1 MVPSMF
7 SRTTAGSMAWN
18 SKALP
23 SPAISTPAS
32 ANVFLTSVRSAVLS
46 STSTPC
52 AWVVRSS
59 TPEKPVAVHM
69 RMIVGTSHSA
79 AI

>member
-7 SRTTAGSMAWN
+7 WRTTAGSMAWN
-18 SKALP
+18 SNALP

-32 ANVFLTSVRSAVLS
+32 ANLWRTSARSAALN

-52 AWVVRSS
+52 EWVVRSS
-59 TPEKPVAVHM
+59 TPENPVAVHM